1 MLPAATRRTV
11 EEMAFQRLAGG
22 AGRDRARDD
31 RVQAALVAHPEIR
44 EIALEVNDRLFDD
57 AAERF
62 AATLATGVTMGL
74 EVAHAVG
81 IVAATPRTRRRR

>member
-1 MLPAATRRTV
+1 
-11 EEMAFQRLAGG
+11 MAFQRLAGD
-22 AGRDRARDD
+22 AGHDRTRAD

-44 EIALEVNDRLFDD
+44 EIALETNDRLFDE

-62 AATLATGVTMGL
+62 AATLGPGVTMRL

-81 IVAATPRTRRRR
+81 MVAALTAHSGPETTASGPPARS